1 LGNKIGLYAFKYKK
15 DLCATRMAT
24 FQELVRK
31 RKSSLESF
39 IIKFHWLVMLFYED
53 LNKNVQLDR
62 KSAQNEKLMLR

>member
-1 LGNKIGLYAFKYKK
+1 
-15 DLCATRMAT
+15 MAT